1 MKLERN
7 KERRRAMNK
16 PLWATL
22 CELEMCG
29 NILLG
34 FPMWSKAIIV
44 LCIIIILLPDE
55 IEIWI

>member
-1 MKLERN
+1 
-7 KERRRAMNK
+7 MNK
-16 PLWATL
+16 PLWITL
-22 CELEMCG
+22 CEFEMCG

-44 LCIIIILLPDE
+44 LCLIIILLPDN